1 MLSYEVLEKAS
12 SCLKVIAHPVRL
24 RMIEL
29 LLENEYTVG
38 DLAELCEVKQNV
50 ASEHLRLMQNC
61 GLMCSERR
69 GRKVFYQVA
78 QVHLSLILDCIRNHI
93 K

>member
-1 MLSYEVLEKAS
+1 MLSYEVLEKAAT
-12 SCLKVIAHPVRL
+12 CLKIIAHPVRL

-29 LLENEYTVG
+29 LLEKEYTVG
-38 DLAELCEVKQNV
+38 ELAEICEVRQNV

-61 GLMCSERR
+61 GLMSSERR
-69 GRKVFYQVA
+69 GRKVFYKVA
-78 QVHLSLILDCIRNHI
+78 QVHLSLILDCIKNHI